1 MKTHETNLR
10 RQSLFSA
17 AAIALLSGAAFAEE
31 PTKAPEDSGIVA
43 AIKAGKP
50 IIDVRYRFEHKEQNG
65 FAENAYAN
73 TIRTRLGYETG
84 EFHNFKV
91 LVEFEN
97 VASIGDDHFNS
108 TTNGRTQFP
117 VIADPNATEI
127 NRAQVAFTGIEK
139 TPITI
144 GRQAY
149 NLGNQRFVGAVDFR
163 QNQQT
168 FDAAR
173 LSSTF
178 FDGLSVDY
186 LYISRVH
193 RVFGDD
199 NPLGEFDSDSHVI
212 AAAYDAKQLGKLSGY
227 GLLLDLEE
235 APALSSQTFGVR
247 YENSVVLDKDAG
259 VKLGVVGEYAKQRDY
274 AANPF
279 DYSES
284 YLHGE
289 GTIAVEGAALKL
301 GYEQLSGNGVI
312 GFSTP
317 LATLHKF
324 QGFADVFLA
333 TPTNGIEDLY
343 GTAQY
348 NWKDA
353 PFGTGLN
360 FFFTYHDFKAE
371 NGGADLGEE
380 FDAGVG
386 VTIKKYWS
394 AELKGA
400 VYNGVPGFADRNLIW
415 ASLRFQY

>member
-1 MKTHETNLR
+1 MDVKRNIFKLSA
-10 RQSLFSA
+10 SLT
-17 AAIALLSGAAFAEE
+17 LAFAPMAALAEE
-31 PTKAPEDSGIVA
+31 APKEADEGGIVG

-50 IIDVRYRFEHKEQNG
+50 ILDVRYRFEWKDQQG
-65 FAENAYAN
+65 FADNAYAN

-84 EFHNFKV
+84 EYLNFKV

-117 VIADPNATEI
+117 TIADPNATEI
-127 NRAQVAFTGIEK
+127 NRAQVTFSGIEK

-173 LSSTF
+173 VSSTF
-178 FDGLSVDY
+178 IDGLSVDY

-199 NPLGEFDSDSHVI
+199 NPLGEFDSDSHVL
-212 AAAYDAKQLGKLSGY
+212 AATYDAKKLGRLSGY
-227 GLLLDLEE
+227 GLLLDFEE
-235 APALSSQTFGVR
+235 APALSSKTFGVR
-247 YENSVVLDKDAG
+247 YENTIVLDADAELKAG
-259 VKLGVVGEYAKQRDY
+259 IVGEYASQADY

-279 DYSES
+279 DYSAD
-284 YLHGE
+284 YFHGE
-289 GTIAVEGAALKL
+289 GALSAGGATLRL
-301 GYEQLSGNGVI
+301 GYEQLGGNGVI
-312 GFSTP
+312 GFATP

-324 QGFADVFLA
+324 QGFADVFLT
-333 TPTNGIEDLY
+333 TPANGIEDIY
-343 GTAQY
+343 ATVQY
-348 NWKDA
+348 DWKKA
-353 PFGTGLN
+353 PFGAGLN
-360 FFFTYHDFKAE
+360 LFATYHDFKAE

-380 FDAGVG
+380 FDAGVALK
-386 VTIKKYWS
+386 VRKHWS

-400 VYNGVPGFADRNLIW
+400 LYNGTPALADRNLIW

>member
-1 MKTHETNLR
+1 MIISDPSFR
-10 RQSLFSA
+10 RRFLVSA
-17 AAIALLSGAAFAEE
+17 AAITLAISPAFAGQPPATEE
-31 PTKAPEDSGIVA
+31 NGVVA

-50 IIDVRYRFEHKEQNG
+50 IIDVRYRFEHKEQTG

-73 TIRTRLGYETG
+73 TVRTRLGYETG

-117 VIADPNATEI
+117 VIADPNATEL
-127 NRAQVAFTGIEK
+127 NRVQVTFTGVEK

-144 GRQAY
+144 GRQVF

-173 LSSTF
+173 LSSTLV
-178 FDGLSVDY
+178 DGLTVDY

-199 NPLGEFDSDSHVI
+199 NPLGEFDSDSHVV
-212 AAAYDAKQLGKLSGY
+212 AASYDAKEFGKISGY
-227 GLLLDLEE
+227 GLLLDFEE
-235 APALSSQTFGVR
+235 ALALSSRTFGVR
-247 YENSVVLDKDAG
+247 YENSLALDEEAG
-259 VKLGVVGEYAKQRDY
+259 IRLGIVGEFANQRDY

-279 DYSES
+279 DYSEN
-284 YLHGE
+284 YIHGE
-289 GTIAVEGAALKL
+289 GSIVVQGAVLKI
-301 GYEQLSGNGVI
+301 GYEQLGGNGVI

-324 QGFADVFLA
+324 QGFADVFLN
-333 TPTNGIEDLY
+333 TPANGVEDIY
-343 GTAQY
+343 GAVQY

-353 PFGTGLN
+353 PFRTGLN
-360 FFFTYHDFKAE
+360 FFATYHDFKAE

-380 FDAGVG
+380 FDAGVA
-386 VTIKKYWS
+386 VNIRKHWS